1 MRRIKSLRNI
11 RMKPN
16 EIENKSKTNK
26 QQVSAANGKG
36 GRGYNFTFLSLVG
49 CTAADCIA
57 FQLFVFALPLFSF
70 SSSCSKIELESI
82 DVLIAEACTMCELQL
97 CWELLLQLL
106 LLLLG
111 TVTDRRKPIT
121 VVRVRRGQ
129 EVFSLPKYSA
139 NAKCN

>member
-1 MRRIKSLRNI
+1 
-11 RMKPN
+11 
-16 EIENKSKTNK
+16 
-26 QQVSAANGKG
+26 
-36 GRGYNFTFLSLVG
+36 
-49 CTAADCIA
+49 
-57 FQLFVFALPLFSF
+57 
-70 SSSCSKIELESI
+70 
-82 DVLIAEACTMCELQL
+82 MCELQL